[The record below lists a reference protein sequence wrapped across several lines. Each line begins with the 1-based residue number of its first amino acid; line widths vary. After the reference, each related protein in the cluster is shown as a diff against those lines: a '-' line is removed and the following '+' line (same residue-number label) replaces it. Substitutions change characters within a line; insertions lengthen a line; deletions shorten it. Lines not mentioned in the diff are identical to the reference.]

1 MTVIQAI
8 NEVDN
13 LKPNMYGLPEKIKWL
28 SRLDRRIFEQIL
40 LTHELSEE
48 EKQPFLPEPEEET
61 ETEAPAV
68 EPSDYSPWVNHSHVP
83 QGKSPELVFNGYTE
97 EDTDKELIVGEP
109 YDEVYVHWLEAQ
121 IDWNNME
128 YAGFNNTNAMF
139 ESVYS
144 AFRNAFNQTH
154 MPLGV
159 RKNYF

>member
-28 SRLDRRIFEQIL
+28 SRLDTRIFEEIL
-40 LTHELSEE
+40 LTHRLSEE
-48 EKQPFLPEPEEET
+48 EMEPYLPEPEEGEET
-61 ETEAPAV
+61 PEE
-68 EPSDYSPWVNHSHVP
+68 EPFDPHQWHPLHP
-83 QGKSPELVFNGYTE
+83 HREPPELVFNGYTE
-97 EDTDKELIVGEP
+97 DDTDTELIVKEP
-109 YDEVYVHWLEAQ
+109 YDEIYVHWLEAQ

-144 AFRNAFNQTH
+144 AFRNFFNRTH